1 MAGPT
6 MTEQGL
12 RARLAHLPPEQRA
25 RLAERLRQV
34 RTRAATEQKWF
45 VRHGSTDPAL
55 RLFCFSYAGGGTT
68 LFRSWSDH
76 LPEQVEVCAIQ
87 LPGRESRSSEP
98 PYRRLVSLVA
108 DLDAAI
114 TPLLDRP
121 FALFGHSMGALVAF
135 ELARQLRRTG
145 ARQPERLFLAAFRAP
160 QLPNPNIRIYHL
172 PDEVLKT
179 VLAKEGTPQSV
190 LDNEEIMR
198 ALLPTLRA
206 DVELC
211 DTYEYTFEAPLP
223 VPMSVFGGQ
232 QDVRVGRS
240 DLEQWKV
247 QAGDEFG
254 LTMLPGPHFFI
265 QGSQDLLLAQL
276 TNELRSTMNHGGGIP
291 A

>member
-1 MAGPT
+1 MTGPT

-25 RLAERLRQV
+25 QLAERLR
-34 RTRAATEQKWF
+34 RTRPSAAPEKWF
-45 VRHGSTDPAL
+45 VRHGSADPAL

-68 LFRSWSDH
+68 LFRSWSDQ

-87 LPGRESRSSEP
+87 LPGRESRAAEP
-98 PYRRLVSLVA
+98 PHRRLVSLVG
-108 DLDAAI
+108 DLETAI
-114 TPLLDRP
+114 VPLLDRP

-145 ARQPERLFLAAFRAP
+145 SPQPARLFLAAFRAP

-190 LDNEEIMR
+190 LDNDDIMR
-198 ALLPTLRA
+198 ALLPILRA
-206 DVELC
+206 DIEVC
-211 DTYEYTFEAPLP
+211 DTYEYTAEAPLSI
-223 VPMSVFGGQ
+223 PMSVFGGQ
-232 QDVRVGRS
+232 QDVRVGRT
-240 DLEQWKV
+240 DLELWKV
-247 QAGDEFG
+247 QAGNDFG

-265 QGSQDLLLAQL
+265 QVSQDLLLAHL
-276 TNELRSTMNHGGGIP
+276 TNELRSTLNNGGGIP

>member
-1 MAGPT
+1 MTGPT

-12 RARLAHLPPEQRA
+12 RTRLAHLAPEQRA
-25 RLAERLRQV
+25 RLAERLR
-34 RTRAATEQKWF
+34 RTRTPAAEGKWF

-68 LFRSWSDH
+68 VFRSWSDH

-87 LPGRESRSSEP
+87 LPGRESRAAEP
-98 PYRRLVSLVA
+98 PYRRLVSLMA

-145 ARQPERLFLAAFRAP
+145 APQPERLLLAAFRAP
-160 QLPNPNIRIYHL
+160 QLPNPNIRIHHL

-198 ALLPTLRA
+198 AILPTLRA
-206 DVELC
+206 DFELC
-211 DTYEYTFEAPLP
+211 DTYEYTPEAPLS

-232 QDVRVGRS
+232 QDVRVGRT
-240 DLEQWKV
+240 DLELWKV
-247 QAGDEFG
+247 QADDDFR

-276 TNELRSTMNHGGGIP
+276 NNELRSTMNHGGGIP